1 MEENKRTNPL
11 YWCKNCGVPLLKK
24 RCENCGQDGNKIC
37 SDLKPMF
44 KEECEF
50 LEKEIEKK
58 LPGKGWQDG
67 LWMRQKTIWF
77 NGKHFLRL
85 SADGKPT
92 IVKGYNENWD
102 IPINKPTEETL
113 YKANKS
119 TLDVLEN
126 EAISFIQTIVNE
138 HPIRK
143 PVVSFSGGKDSTVVS
158 HIVRRALATDGV
170 LHVFGDTTIEY
181 PDTYEFVDEL
191 SKENY
196 SPFKATNYGRNF
208 IEMCNLLEP
217 PSRINAWCCSVFK
230 AGPIS
235 SIMNT
240 INGKNGVISF
250 EGIRKRESN
259 SRRNR
264 ERIYINKKIVR
275 QISAYPI
282 HEWKDLEVWLYIL
295 TKRLEF
301 NRAYR
306 KGFSRIGCMY
316 CPNNTAY
323 NEYLLRINYS
333 KEVQKWESFLLNY
346 AKKIGKEDPAEYIS
360 SGAWKKRVG
369 KSDGES
375 LVYVRKV
382 PCLKNTNAMHFILDK
397 KIEADFLE
405 RFKPFGK
412 IEEFSDNVGEGIIVR
427 DAATDESLFMLKIV
441 ENISILKQESKVD
454 PSWRLGEAFLCV
466 DLLTVKYKH
475 YLLQRIEKQIRKY
488 QVCILCGACSGICP
502 EDAIK
507 INPHFKVLD
516 DKCSHCGRCLTTKFI
531 KSGCI
536 SLNSQQ
542 QSRSFPNVDRV

>member
-1 MEENKRTNPL
+1 MVENERTTSL

-24 RCENCGQDGNKIC
+24 GCENCGQDGNKIC

-67 LWMRQKTIWF
+67 LWMRQKTIWY

-92 IVKGYNENWD
+92 IVKEYNENWD

-158 HIVRRALATDGV
+158 HLIRRALTTNDV
-170 LHVFGDTTIEY
+170 LHLFGDTTIEY
-181 PDTYEFVDEL
+181 PDTYEYIDKY
-191 SKENY
+191 SKGK
-196 SPFKATNYGRNF
+196 SIPFESTNCGHSF
-208 IEMCNLLEP
+208 IEMCNLLDP

-250 EGIRKRESN
+250 EGIRKSESN
-259 SRRNR
+259 ARRNR
-264 ERIYINKKIVR
+264 ERIYVNKKIVH

-282 HEWKDLEVWLYIL
+282 LEWKEVDVWLYIL
-295 TKRLEF
+295 TKRLDF
-301 NRAYR
+301 NVTYR
-306 KGFSRIGCMY
+306 KGLPRVGCIY
-316 CPNNTAY
+316 CPYNAAY
-323 NEYLLRINYS
+323 TDYLLKIIYQ
-333 KEVQKWESFLLNY
+333 KEVQKWEDFLLKY
-346 AKKIGKEDPAEYIS
+346 AKNIGKEDPEEYVS
-360 SGAWKKRVG
+360 SGAWKRRVG
-369 KSDGES
+369 KSNGES
-375 LVYVRKV
+375 LIYVKKV
-382 PCLKNTNAMHFILDK
+382 PSAKNENIMHFILNK
-397 KIEADFLE
+397 KMEEDFLE

-412 IEEFSDNVGEGIIVR
+412 IESISENVDNGFIVKN
-427 DAATDESLFMLKIV
+427 ASTNESLFMIR
-441 ENISILKQESKVD
+441 
-454 PSWRLGEAFLCV
+454 RLGEKSLYV
-466 DLLTVKYKH
+466 DLLTEKNKH
-475 YLLQRIEKQIRKY
+475 YLLQHVEKQIRKY
-488 QVCILCGACSGICP
+488 QACILCGACTGICP

-507 INPHFKVLD
+507 INPHFRVID
-516 DKCSHCGRCLTTKFI
+516 DRCSRCGRCLTTKFI
-531 KSGCI
+531 GSSCI
-536 SLNSQQ
+536 SLNSQR
-542 QSRSFPNVDRV
+542 QSRGFLNVNRIY